1 MTPPALSPVARVAV
15 VLSLVAVFSSF
26 ALGARSIT
34 LLAAP
39 LALVMV
45 VAIVHFGD
53 LKAPLGA
60 LLTPYAPFILLV
72 AISIPFQE
80 RFAPR
85 ALVAIVMAY
94 AFARLLRLL
103 LPLSWIAW
111 GVALTALIVGLLR
124 VLRNVDALGNVELF
138 AEAAGI
144 VGKNPTGWTLA
155 FGAAAA
161 IALMV
166 QAWGSRRSL
175 IASSPLALSIITLLV
190 FADSVAPLVAAAT
203 MVFVVGAL
211 LLISAYRK
219 NSSHLGLR
227 PLAGTLL
234 GSFGG
239 LAGLLLVA
247 NIAPGLSGGLW
258 DYLQRDFSNLTG
270 RDVIWQCY
278 IQAVSSQAADPWR
291 ATLECTPFTPGHL
304 HNIFLE
310 THLISGWLAA
320 LALLGGVLG
329 SIVLAVRHAT
339 RASNLRD
346 LTTHLFALAVGIVV
360 LLVGSVESLLYH
372 SLIFGAV
379 VVFLAPPVTAQGTRP
394 RLGAQ
399 G

>member
-1 MTPPALSPVARVAV
+1 MPPLVTSPVAKVAV

-39 LALVMV
+39 LALVIV
-45 VAIVHFGD
+45 VAIIHFGD
-53 LKAPLGA
+53 LRAPFRA
-60 LLTPYAPFILLV
+60 LLTPYAPFIVLL
-72 AISIPFQE
+72 ALSIPFQQH
-80 RFAPR
+80 FSPR

-94 AFARLLRLL
+94 AFARLFRLL

-111 GVALTALIVGLLR
+111 GIAFTALIVGLLR
-124 VLRNVDALGNVELF
+124 MLRNVDALGNVEIF
-138 AEAAGI
+138 AEAAAI

-161 IALMV
+161 IALV
-166 QAWGSRRSL
+166 ILSWGSRRSL
-175 IASSPLALSIITLLV
+175 IASSTLVFSIIALLV
-190 FADSVAPLVAAAT
+190 LADSVAPLVAAAS
-203 MVFVVGAL
+203 MLFVVGAL

-234 GSFGG
+234 GSSGG

-247 NIAPGLSGGLW
+247 NFTPGLSGGLW

-278 IQAVSSQAADPWR
+278 IQAVSSQAADPWQ
-291 ATLECTPFTPGHL
+291 ATLECTPFTPAHL
-304 HNIFLE
+304 HNIFFE

-320 LALLGGVLG
+320 LALLGGVLT

-360 LLVGSVESLLYH
+360 LLVGLVESFLYYF
-372 SLIFGAV
+372 LIFGAV
-379 VVFLAPPVTAQGTRP
+379 IVFLAPPSTAARTDTSQG
-394 RLGAQ
+394 AK
-399 G
+399 